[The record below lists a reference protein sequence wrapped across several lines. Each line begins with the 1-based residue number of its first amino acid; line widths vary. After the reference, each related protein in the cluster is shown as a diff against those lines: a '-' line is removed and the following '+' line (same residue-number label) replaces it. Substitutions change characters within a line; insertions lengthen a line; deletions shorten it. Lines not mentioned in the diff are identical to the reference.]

1 MYIEEIAWQHYQNLP
16 DIARLPLNEQIRM
29 YNMYLM
35 DISEQ
40 RINYL
45 RLQEA
50 ITQQET
56 IAIAVA
62 ASSGGGGGDIQ
73 QEQSDLPSGCIQFVN
88 NTSDGTQCRFWI
100 ETSAPTNY
108 TITWGDGETTT
119 GQTTVGT
126 GAGVG
131 IGDGEDKLEID
142 YTYANSDTEYTAR
155 ICFDDISLVTYLE
168 FNGDD

>member
-1 MYIEEIAWQHYQNLP
+1 MSWQNFIHLPHVKKLSIHEQMRQYNIYNQIVAEEQMAHVMMQNQLG
-16 DIARLPLNEQIRM
+16 
-29 YNMYLM
+29 
-35 DISEQ
+35 
-40 RINYL
+40 
-45 RLQEA
+45 
-50 ITQQET
+50 
-56 IAIAVA
+56 
-62 ASSGGGGGDIQ
+62 SGTSPVIQ
-73 QEQSDLPSGCIQFVN
+73 QEESPLPSGCIQFVN

-131 IGDGEDKLEID
+131 IGDGEDKLEIE
-142 YTYANSDTEYTAR
+142 YSYSDSNTEYTAR

>member
-1 MYIEEIAWQHYQNLP
+1 MDKFVNWGSETPEQLEIRRKYEEDVREAAINRFILE
-16 DIARLPLNEQIRM
+16 ARQTANQ
-29 YNMYLM
+29 
-35 DISEQ
+35 
-40 RINYL
+40 
-45 RLQEA
+45 
-50 ITQQET
+50 
-56 IAIAVA
+56 A
-62 ASSGGGGGDIQ
+62 ATAALAGGGGGETI
-73 QEQSDLPSGCIQFVN
+73 PSSCIEFVN

-142 YTYANSDTEYTAR
+142 YTYADSDTEYTVR
-155 ICFDDISLVTYLE
+155 ICFDDITLVTYLE

>member
-1 MYIEEIAWQHYQNLP
+1 MIIDGLNWRQFSSLPHIASM
-16 DIARLPLNEQIRM
+16 PLNRQIAEYEAYNQQIIAEQLFRQQQ
-29 YNMYLM
+29 YNNAN
-35 DISEQ
+35 DVS
-40 RINYL
+40 
-45 RLQEA
+45 
-50 ITQQET
+50 
-56 IAIAVA
+56 AVG
-62 ASSGGGGGDIQ
+62 SGGRRQ

-119 GQTTVGT
+119 GITATGT

-142 YTYANSDTEYTAR
+142 YTYADSDTEYTVR
-155 ICFDDISLVTYLE
+155 ICFDDITLVTYLE

>member
-1 MYIEEIAWQHYQNLP
+1 MIIDGLNWRQFSSLPHIATM
-16 DIARLPLNEQIRM
+16 PLNRQIAEYEAYNQQIIAEQLFRQQQ
-29 YNMYLM
+29 YNNAN
-35 DISEQ
+35 DVS
-40 RINYL
+40 
-45 RLQEA
+45 
-50 ITQQET
+50 
-56 IAIAVA
+56 AVG
-62 ASSGGGGGDIQ
+62 SGGRRQ
-73 QEQSDLPSGCIQFVN
+73 QEQSSLPSGCIEFVN

-119 GQTTVGT
+119 GATTVGT

-142 YTYANSDTEYTAR
+142 YTYADSFTEYTVR